1 METVSKPFGKS
12 KYEWYR
18 LKSPVT
24 LTSKM
29 GRKEHLRKG
38 DKFGVRDA
46 TSKKGVKRVIV
57 DMLGKNIVF
66 SMKDVVADHL
76 IKKATKAASAAGSQ
90 KNNRTK
96 VTINARQLLPISR
109 CLGKACADTFPRDSR
124 KVYALSENFS
134 TRLSGE
140 ADMEAAKDVVTRAIF
155 SNYQQA
161 TKAST
166 EVIAEKEKEEE
177 KPVKYSTQQIK
188 YILRSAAI
196 ACLDAAKTSTQ
207 AKKYINDFI
216 GALLNQQPS
225 WQNNI
230 PILQKST
237 YQYYMKLRNTMKRL
251 GTL

>member
-1 METVSKPFGKS
+1 METISKPFGKS

-18 LKSPVT
+18 LKAPHVV
-24 LTSKM
+24 LVSKA
-29 GRKEHLRKG
+29 GHKHKIERG

-66 SMKDVVADHL
+66 SMKDIVADHL
-76 IKKATKAASAAGSQ
+76 IKKA
-90 KNNRTK
+90 
-96 VTINARQLLPISR
+96 V
-109 CLGKACADTFPRDSR
+109 
-124 KVYALSENFS
+124 
-134 TRLSGE
+134 
-140 ADMEAAKDVVTRAIF
+140 
-155 SNYQQA
+155 
-161 TKAST
+161 KAS
-166 EVIAEKEKEEE
+166 VQVSAEKEKEEE
-177 KPVKYSTQQIK
+177 KPVRYSTQQIK